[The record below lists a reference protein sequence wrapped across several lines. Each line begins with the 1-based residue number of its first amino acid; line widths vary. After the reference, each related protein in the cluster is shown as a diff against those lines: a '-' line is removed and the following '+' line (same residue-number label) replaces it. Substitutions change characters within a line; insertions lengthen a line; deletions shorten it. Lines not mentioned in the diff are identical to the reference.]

1 VRDSDRALAA
11 AKRLAVS
18 VGFLLVAYLAG
29 SAVGS
34 VGVFVAVMALGLIV
48 NLVLRARNAFEPR

>member
-1 VRDSDRALAA
+1 MAA